1 MKKLESSLTNMAL
14 VLTGVAVIMGG
25 ILAFVNHLTEGPIN
39 EQKTKALADG
49 IKSVMVCND
58 LVVAKTDTVKQNDAK
73 GKELTY
79 IIYQIQDAQKKD
91 LGAAVESTTGG
102 FGGDLKVL
110 VGFNP
115 EGKILGYTL
124 LEHAETP
131 GLGAKA
137 DKWFQK
143 GEKGDI
149 IGKDP
154 AEPLT
159 VSKDGGQ
166 VDAITASTIT
176 SRAFLL
182 AINNAYKAYKATPA
196 DAATGATEQN
206 KAEYAMNYIDIIKNG
221 IVKENPTFVLMLGM
235 CPTLATTTSAM
246 NGMSMGLATMAVLIC
261 TNFVIS
267 CLKSITPDK
276 VRLPVFIVVIA
287 AFVTILQLV
296 IKAFLPDIDAA
307 LGLFIPL
314 IVVNCI
320 ILGRA
325 EAFAAKNSPV
335 ASLFDGIGIG
345 LGFTIGLTLLGIC
358 RELLGSGSIFGLTLV
373 PETYNI
379 LLFVL
384 PPGAFIT
391 LGFLI
396 AIVNRLRGNS

>member
-49 IKSVMVCND
+49 IKTVMVCND
-58 LVVAKTDTVKQNDAK
+58 LVVAKSDTVKQNDAR

-91 LGAAVESTTGG
+91 LGAAVQSTTGG

-110 VGFNP
+110 VGFDP

-143 GEKGDI
+143 GQKGDI

-154 AEPLT
+154 KEPLT

-182 AINNAYKAYKATPA
+182 AINNAYTAYKATPA
-196 DAATGATEQN
+196 DAATGATEQ
-206 KAEYAMNYIDIIKNG
+206 D
-221 IVKENPTFVLMLGM
+221 KE
-235 CPTLATTTSAM
+235 
-246 NGMSMGLATMAVLIC
+246 
-261 TNFVIS
+261 
-267 CLKSITPDK
+267 D
-276 VRLPVFIVVIA
+276 
-287 AFVTILQLV
+287 
-296 IKAFLPDIDAA
+296 
-307 LGLFIPL
+307 
-314 IVVNCI
+314 
-320 ILGRA
+320 
-325 EAFAAKNSPV
+325 
-335 ASLFDGIGIG
+335 
-345 LGFTIGLTLLGIC
+345 
-358 RELLGSGSIFGLTLV
+358 
-373 PETYNI
+373 
-379 LLFVL
+379 
-384 PPGAFIT
+384 
-391 LGFLI
+391 
-396 AIVNRLRGNS
+396 